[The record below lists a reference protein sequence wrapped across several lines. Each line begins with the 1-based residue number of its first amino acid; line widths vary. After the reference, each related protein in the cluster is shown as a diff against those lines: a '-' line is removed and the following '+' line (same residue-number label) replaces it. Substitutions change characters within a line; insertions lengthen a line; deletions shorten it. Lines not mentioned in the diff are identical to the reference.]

1 MKHCMFFFILKF
13 VKRPGLNTLV
23 GWFWPTSRMFTN
35 PGVDAQRQDFDRQLF
50 VWSKTPEKVKKKS
63 NLLTRG
69 PKILREMT

>member
-13 VKRPGLNTLV
+13 VKRPGLNTSV
-23 GWFWPTSRMFTN
+23 GWFWPTSHMFTN

-50 VWSKTPEKVKKKS
+50 VWSKNPTKGKKKG

-69 PKILREMT
+69 SII